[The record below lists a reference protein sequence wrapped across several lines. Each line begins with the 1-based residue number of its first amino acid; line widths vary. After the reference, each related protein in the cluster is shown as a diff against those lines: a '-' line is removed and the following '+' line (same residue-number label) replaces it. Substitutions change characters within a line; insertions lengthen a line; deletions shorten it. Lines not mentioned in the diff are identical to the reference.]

1 MKQNLAERRKF
12 LKEVAVKPA
21 TSKEKNNSANSAGG
35 VVTRNILVESVVLS
49 CRKPGQ
55 GIL

>member
-1 MKQNLAERRKF
+1 MKQNLVERRKF

-35 VVTRNILVESVVLS
+35 VVTRNILVETVVLN
-49 CRKPGQ
+49 CRKTGQ